1 MLTLEKIF
9 LRNQNHFQ
17 KPLSLLIWDPDGLNL
32 GKKSNKSRGTAVS
45 FTYFRHFFFFNKKSI
60 YFLAIFF
67 VFSTVTNINDV

>member
-45 FTYFRHFFFFNKKSI
+45 FTYFRHFFFFTKKAFIFWLSFS
-60 YFLAIFF
+60 FL
-67 VFSTVTNINDV
+67 VLLQT